1 MFYIIGPSGPEAVA
15 LSDWDKKTDC
25 VGYVTLPEVEGQE
38 EMLQISARTLEECMF
53 EQARYRLGL
62 KYYDNFGFAMLKL
75 LQIRNVEKECGYLA
89 FFMRENL
96 FVFVEIKDPKGVIRE
111 QFEGVLE
118 KEGANT
124 TLEKVVFEFFEGF
137 LQEGNTVLEETEQI
151 VIALER
157 HLVEGNIEKNLN
169 LRIFELKR
177 QLTLQKNYY
186 QQLSSVGAALMENEN
201 KIFWKEDIKY
211 FKVFTDQAEG
221 LRKNTQLLCE
231 DLVHVREAL
240 DAALS
245 YDLNS
250 IMKVFTVVTTVFTP
264 LSLIAGWYGMNFSH
278 MPELSWTYG
287 YPMAAGL
294 SLLVVVFCL
303 LFFKWKKLL

>member
-1 MFYIIGPSGPEAVA
+1 MFYIIGSSGLEAVA

-25 VGYVTLPEVEGQE
+25 VGYVTLPEVKLQE

-96 FVFVEIKDPKGVIRE
+96 FVFVEIKDPEGFIRG
-111 QFEGVLE
+111 QFQGVLE

-124 TLEKVVFEFFEGF
+124 TLEKVVFEFFESF

-157 HLVEGNIEKNLN
+157 HLVEGNIEKDLN

-201 KIFWKEDIKY
+201 KIFWKEEMKY

-250 IMKVFTVVTTVFTP
+250 IMKVFTVVTTIFTP

-278 MPELSWTYG
+278 MPELSWTFG

-303 LFFKWKKLL
+303 MFFKWKKLL

>member
-1 MFYIIGPSGPEAVA
+1 MFYIIGSSGPEAVA

-25 VGYVTLPEVEGQE
+25 VGYVTLPEVERQE

-53 EQARYRLGL
+53 EQARYRMGL

-96 FVFVEIKDPKGVIRE
+96 FVFVEIKDPEGFIRE
-111 QFEGVLE
+111 QFEGVLK
-118 KEGANT
+118 KEGVNT
-124 TLEKVVFEFFEGF
+124 SLEKVVFEFFESF

-157 HLVEGNIEKNLN
+157 HLVEGNIEKDLN

-201 KIFWKEDIKY
+201 KIFWKEDIRY
-211 FKVFTDQAEG
+211 FKAFTDQAEG

-264 LSLIAGWYGMNFSH
+264 LSLIAGWYGMNFN
-278 MPELSWTYG
+278 MPELSWAYG

-294 SLLVVVFCL
+294 SLLVVALCL

>member
-1 MFYIIGPSGPEAVA
+1 MFYIIGSSGPEAVS

-25 VGYVTLPEVEGQE
+25 IGYVTLPEAERQE
-38 EMLQISARTLEECMF
+38 EALQISARTLEECMF

-96 FVFVEIKDPKGVIRE
+96 FVFVEIKDPEGFIRQ
-111 QFEGVLE
+111 QFLGVLE
-118 KEGANT
+118 KEGGNA
-124 TLEKVVFEFFEGF
+124 TLEKVVFEFFESF
-137 LQEGNTVLEETEQI
+137 LREGNTVLEETEQM

-157 HLVEGNIEKNLN
+157 HLAEGNIEKDLN

-177 QLTLQKNYY
+177 QLTVQKNYY

-201 KIFWKEDIKY
+201 RIFWQEEMKY
-211 FKVFTDQAEG
+211 FKLFTDQAEG

-250 IMKVFTVVTTVFTP
+250 IMKVFTVVTTIFTP

-278 MPELSWTYG
+278 MPELSWTFG

-294 SLLVVVFCL
+294 SLLVVIFCL